1 MGLLDGLLENVLGI
15 GAQQSQGSML
25 QVALQVLEQNGGLP
39 GIISKFEHGGMADH
53 VGSWVGTGANMPIS
67 GAQLQEILGSG
78 SIGEIA
84 QRLGLVARR
93 RELGTGAGVAAGRRQ
108 ADARGPG
115 AAGSWRYRCA
125 GARVAGANAR
135 KLRHLSG
142 GTPSG
147 GTICGR
153 AAFKSPGLFCDA

>member
-1 MGLLDGLLENVLGI
+1 MGLLDGLLENVLGV

-84 QRLGLVARR
+84 QRLGLSHVDASSGLAQVLPQVIDKLTPEGQVPADHGDIVARAR
-93 RELGTGAGVAAGRRQ
+93 ALLEQMHAG
-108 ADARGPG
+108 
-115 AAGSWRYRCA
+115 
-125 GARVAGANAR
+125 
-135 KLRHLSG
+135 
-142 GTPSG
+142 
-147 GTICGR
+147 
-153 AAFKSPGLFCDA
+153 

>member
-15 GAQQSQGSML
+15 GAQQSQGPML

-78 SIGEIA
+78 SIGEIG
-84 QRLGLVARR
+84 QRLGLSHADASSGLAQVLPQVVDKLTPQGQVPADHGDIVAR
-93 RELGTGAGVAAGRRQ
+93 
-108 ADARGPG
+108 AR
-115 AAGSWRYRCA
+115 ALLEQMHAS
-125 GARVAGANAR
+125 
-135 KLRHLSG
+135 
-142 GTPSG
+142 
-147 GTICGR
+147 
-153 AAFKSPGLFCDA
+153 

>member
-1 MGLLDGLLENVLGI
+1 MLDGLLENVLGI

-84 QRLGLVARR
+84 QRLGLSH
-93 RELGTGAGVAAGRRQ
+93 
-108 ADARGPG
+108 ADASSGLAQVIPQVIDKLTPTGQIPADHGDIVQRARAMLEKMN
-115 AAGSWRYRCA
+115 AA
-125 GARVAGANAR
+125 
-135 KLRHLSG
+135 
-142 GTPSG
+142 
-147 GTICGR
+147 
-153 AAFKSPGLFCDA
+153 

>member
-15 GAQQSQGSML
+15 GAQQSQGPML

-84 QRLGLVARR
+84 QRLGLSHADASSGLAQVLPQVVDKLTPQGQVPADHGDIVAR
-93 RELGTGAGVAAGRRQ
+93 
-108 ADARGPG
+108 AR
-115 AAGSWRYRCA
+115 ALLEQMHAS
-125 GARVAGANAR
+125 
-135 KLRHLSG
+135 
-142 GTPSG
+142 
-147 GTICGR
+147 
-153 AAFKSPGLFCDA
+153 

>member
-25 QVALQVLEQNGGLP
+25 QVALQLLQQNGGLP

-53 VGSWVGTGANMPIS
+53 VESWVATGANMPIS

-84 QRLGLVARR
+84 QKLGMSHGDASSGLAQVLPNLIDKLTPTGQIPEDHGDIVERARAM
-93 RELGTGAGVAAGRRQ
+93 LAKMNAG
-108 ADARGPG
+108 
-115 AAGSWRYRCA
+115 
-125 GARVAGANAR
+125 
-135 KLRHLSG
+135 
-142 GTPSG
+142 
-147 GTICGR
+147 
-153 AAFKSPGLFCDA
+153 

>member
-1 MGLLDGLLENVLGI
+1 MGILDGLLENVLGI

-53 VGSWVGTGANMPIS
+53 VGSWVGTGANMPIT

-84 QRLGLVARR
+84 QRLGLSHGDASSGLAQVLPNLIDKLTPTGQIPADHDDIVERARAML
-93 RELGTGAGVAAGRRQ
+93 EKMNAA
-108 ADARGPG
+108 
-115 AAGSWRYRCA
+115 
-125 GARVAGANAR
+125 
-135 KLRHLSG
+135 
-142 GTPSG
+142 
-147 GTICGR
+147 
-153 AAFKSPGLFCDA
+153 

>member
-1 MGLLDGLLENVLGI
+1 MGLLDGLLENVLGV

-53 VGSWVGTGANMPIS
+53 VGSWVGACANMPIS

-84 QRLGLVARR
+84 QRLGLSHADASSGLAQVLPQVIDKLTPEGQVPVDHGDIVARAR
-93 RELGTGAGVAAGRRQ
+93 ALLEQMHAG
-108 ADARGPG
+108 
-115 AAGSWRYRCA
+115 
-125 GARVAGANAR
+125 
-135 KLRHLSG
+135 
-142 GTPSG
+142 
-147 GTICGR
+147 
-153 AAFKSPGLFCDA
+153 

>member
-1 MGLLDGLLENVLGI
+1 MGMLDGLLENVLGI

-84 QRLGLVARR
+84 QRLGLSH
-93 RELGTGAGVAAGRRQ
+93 
-108 ADARGPG
+108 ADASSGLAQVLPNLIDKLTPTGQVPSDHGDIVER
-115 AAGSWRYRCA
+115 
-125 GARVAGANAR
+125 ARAMLEKMNAR
-135 KLRHLSG
+135 
-142 GTPSG
+142 
-147 GTICGR
+147 
-153 AAFKSPGLFCDA
+153 

>member
-53 VGSWVGTGANMPIS
+53 VGSWVATGANMPIS

-84 QRLGLVARR
+84 QRLGLSHGDASSGLAQVLPQVIDKLTPEGQVPVDHSDIVARAR
-93 RELGTGAGVAAGRRQ
+93 ALLEQMHAG
-108 ADARGPG
+108 
-115 AAGSWRYRCA
+115 
-125 GARVAGANAR
+125 
-135 KLRHLSG
+135 
-142 GTPSG
+142 
-147 GTICGR
+147 
-153 AAFKSPGLFCDA
+153 